1 MNHAQLAAV
10 HHFPQDLLKL
20 IDTIKTQEDSE
31 EEREPMQSIL
41 LPTLDRD
48 KGTITQPNNASST
61 QAPCQLQLINYN
73 TASM

>member
-20 IDTIKTQEDSE
+20 IDTIRIQEDSE

-41 LPTLDRD
+41 LPTPDRD

-61 QAPCQLQLINYN
+61 QVPCQLQLINYN
-73 TASM
+73 IASM